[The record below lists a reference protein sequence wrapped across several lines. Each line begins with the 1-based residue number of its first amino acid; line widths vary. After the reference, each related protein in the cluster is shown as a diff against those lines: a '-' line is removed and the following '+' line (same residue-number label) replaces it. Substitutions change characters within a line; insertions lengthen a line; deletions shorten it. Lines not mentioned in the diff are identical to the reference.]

1 MSAPSSFYTEQAAIC
16 AKSAEDT
23 ALPQLREKYL
33 RSQAAWE
40 ALAERESGIK
50 AARAIR
56 ARRAGEDPDPDV
68 LYPTVKDGLDGM
80 RFIAAAVASSRDGS
94 VWTRLA

>member
-1 MSAPSSFYTEQAAIC
+1 MSGPSSFYTEQAAIC

-56 ARRAGEDPDPDV
+56 DAETESRLAAG
-68 LYPTVKDGLDGM
+68 
-80 RFIAAAVASSRDGS
+80 IAANAALAALSTAAS
-94 VWTRLA
+94 